1 MRFLCILVRA
11 AAKKSNVFSK
21 KKIIPH
27 HILQPQF
34 SEQVIAGKDLMSAEQ
49 LFVQLIQN
57 YPGGSVSIVDNDFHF
72 IYTGGELY
80 KQLKIDPKQLAG
92 KEIFP
97 VFPEFLRNSIQLKL
111 AEVFNGN
118 IISDFEL
125 TNCCFAGHSYA
136 MDAYPL
142 VEDDNS
148 IKRAGVVIR
157 NISKLKKAEEKLKK
171 SLKKERELGELKSR
185 FVSMASHE
193 FRTPLS
199 TILSSAY
206 LLAKYTT
213 AEDQP
218 KREKHLDRIIS
229 SVNMMTD
236 ILNDFLSLGRIEE
249 GKITLRPVNSKI
261 IELVNGIINEIKP
274 LFKNGQV
281 IDYAHKGDE
290 IVTLDTGLVK
300 HIILNLLS
308 NAIKFSPE
316 NSVIELKTVNK
327 GEEFVLSVKDHGIG
341 IPKDDQQHLFE
352 RFFRGTNVTHIQ
364 GTGLGLHIVSRYAEL
379 LNGKVKCKSELEKGT
394 EFIVT
399 LKKMS

>member
-1 MRFLCILVRA
+1 ML
-11 AAKKSNVFSK
+11 SK
-21 KKIIPH
+21 NNLLTSH
-27 HILQPQF
+27 LSQPQV
-34 SEQVIAGKDLMSAEQ
+34 SGEVTEGKELMSVEQ
-49 LFVQLIQN
+49 LFLQLIQN
-57 YPGGSVSIVDNDFHF
+57 YPEGSVSIIDNGFNF

-80 KQLKIDPKQLAG
+80 KQLKIDPEKLTG
-92 KEIFP
+92 KDIFP
-97 VFPEFLRNSIQLKL
+97 IFPEYLRKSIQVKL

-125 TNCCFAGHSYA
+125 KNCCFGTHSYA
-136 MDAYPL
+136 MDAFPL
-142 VEDDNS
+142 VEDDNT
-148 IKRAGVVIR
+148 IRRTGVVIR
-157 NISKLKKAEEKLKK
+157 NISKLKKAEQKLKR

-213 AEDQP
+213 TEDQP
-218 KREKHLDRIIS
+218 KREKHLERIIS
-229 SVNMMTD
+229 SVNMLTD

-249 GKITLRPVNSKI
+249 GKITIRPVSSKVN
-261 IELVNGIINEIKP
+261 ELVNGITNEIKP

-281 IDYAHKGDE
+281 IDYVHTGDE
-290 IVTLDTGLVK
+290 RVTLDTGLIK

-316 NSVIELKTVNK
+316 NSVIELKTTNSD
-327 GEEFVLSVKDHGIG
+327 EEFFLSVKDHGIG
-341 IPKDDQQHLFE
+341 IPKEDQQHLFE
-352 RFFRGTNVTHIQ
+352 RFFRGTNITHIQ
-364 GTGLGLHIVSRYAEL
+364 GTGLGLHIVSKYAEL
-379 LNGKVKCKSELEKGT
+379 MNGKVQCRSELEKGT

-399 LKKMS
+399 LKKKA